1 LPRASSFERKPSV
14 LPEYEKL
21 SHMTTKHGSPASTNL
36 PVVEEDQADAEVS
49 LLYDQFRS
57 RFGRQDLPGILK
69 CFATHPP
76 LLRHMMGIAEAVLFA
91 DGHLTRHHK
100 EMIAT
105 FVSVQNHCPYCADS
119 HGYRLRVQ
127 GGSAEALCAIQEN
140 ELCSPALTTA
150 EQALLR
156 FVEKVNCSSHDIARG
171 DVELLIEN
179 SWSEPQIAEA
189 VHVAALFAAFN
200 RIANGFGLPSQGLL
214 AMFET
219 AGNGVRADNSVHHGD
234 PQ

>member
-1 LPRASSFERKPSV
+1 V

-21 SHMTTKHGSPASTNL
+21 SHMGAKQGSPASTNL
-36 PVVEEDQADAEVS
+36 PVVEEGQANAEVS

-57 RFGRQDLPGILK
+57 RFGRQDIPGILK

-76 LLRHMMGIAEAVLFA
+76 LLRHMMGIAEALLFA
-91 DGHLTRHHK
+91 DGHLTPRHK

-105 FVSVQNHCPYCADS
+105 FVSVQNNCPYCADS

-140 ELCSPALTTA
+140 DLRSPALTTA

-156 FVEKVNCSSHDIARG
+156 LVEKVNRSSHEVARG
-171 DVELLIEN
+171 DVELLTEN
-179 SWSEPQIAEA
+179 GWREPQIAEA

-214 AMFET
+214 ALFET
-219 AGNGVRADNSVHHGD
+219 DGDGVRAGRGK
-234 PQ
+234 